1 MAKGLLVKSSD
12 SLLYFL
18 QFLPHLLPQSKVEIT
33 ICTEDRDIDKQ
44 HRVYYIETKSFISC
58 SQQKSRYEAFKA

>member
-33 ICTEDRDIDKQ
+33 IGTEDRDISINNAG
-44 HRVYYIETKSFISC
+44 YTK
-58 SQQKSRYEAFKA
+58 